1 MMITAHGYPIL
12 WCPHTPFALFSK
24 EYSQT
29 ARPVLLRPNFRE
41 CVGRRSKTENLIR
54 RSLRSDS
61 QPPSNSLAA
70 TLHATQTVL
79 PRDAL
84 QSINEQ
90 HSCAETKTQS
100 HAARAS
106 NCNKHRRLTA
116 TVKTSLMR
124 VLWLAFQRRCP
135 FFKMKMIQ
143 IVSFR
148 YWKKRKRA
156 RNRSEM
162 THAVPTTSPVATP
175 WRVFQELCLT
185 FRMTESFP

>member
-1 MMITAHGYPIL
+1 MCWKKKQDGKSHKKEPSLGQPTPQQQLGCDVACHADSTPEGRAPIDQRAAFVRRNVGNATRDSREKEEKPRKMMSTANSENP
-12 WCPHTPFALFSK
+12 K
-24 EYSQT
+24 EE
-29 ARPVLLRPNFRE
+29 R
-41 CVGRRSKTENLIR
+41 
-54 RSLRSDS
+54 
-61 QPPSNSLAA
+61 
-70 TLHATQTVL
+70 
-79 PRDAL
+79 
-84 QSINEQ
+84 
-90 HSCAETKTQS
+90 KTQS